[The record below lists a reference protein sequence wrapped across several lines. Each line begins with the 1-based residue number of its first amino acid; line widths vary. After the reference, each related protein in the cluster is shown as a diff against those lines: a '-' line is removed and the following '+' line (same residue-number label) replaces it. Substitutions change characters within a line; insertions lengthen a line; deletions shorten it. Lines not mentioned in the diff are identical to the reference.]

1 MAAYP
6 TMHCMHCLNSI
17 TVGLK
22 GKLEMLYS
30 LQKPLVD
37 HMASEM
43 ASIYFLSTSVKP
55 TEGICCGELNYL
67 TAEYCRKA

>member
-1 MAAYP
+1 
-6 TMHCMHCLNSI
+6 
-17 TVGLK
+17 
-22 GKLEMLYS
+22 MLYS